1 MRKEL
6 EHFWGEE
13 IRFLAIRTRD
23 RLSLTQ
29 RKMSER
35 LVMSES
41 SYSDIETGRTNSGM
55 LTTILLLRMN
65 EDPNQ
70 FLCEAG
76 KRSLVWEQ
84 VQTKMRKSVV
94 S

>member
-23 RLSLTQ
+23 CLSLTQ
-29 RKMSER
+29 WEMSER

-55 LTTILLLRMN
+55 LTTILQ
-65 EDPNQ
+65 EDPAE
-70 FLCEAG
+70 FLAETEQRVTEQIEREAEW
-76 KRSLVWEQ
+76 LPV
-84 VQTKMRKSVV
+84 
-94 S
+94 

>member
-6 EHFWGEE
+6 EQFWGEE

-29 RKMSER
+29 REMSER

-41 SYSDIETGRTNSGM
+41 SYSDIETGRTNGGM
-55 LTTILLLRMN
+55 LTTILLLKMQ
-65 EDPNQ
+65 EDPAE
-70 FLCEAG
+70 FLAETEQRVTEQIEREAEW
-76 KRSLVWEQ
+76 LPV
-84 VQTKMRKSVV
+84 
-94 S
+94 